1 MHVFLVRHAQS
12 TTNVRWDRK
21 NQNGELTD
29 LGNQQAAALRDWLR
43 DRELTA
49 DVIYASTMVRTQQTA
64 KYVSEAFGLPIQLDD
79 RIREIGTAYASAEPI
94 EDADLPGVYNPH
106 YPNIDPFSP
115 RGIDMPES
123 ESWVQFRARLGRF
136 FEDLIA
142 KHKGEVVYVV
152 AHAGVIAAT
161 FENLFNSGVY
171 RHCDVFVDHTSWTY
185 FQHMAN
191 SKREQWYLRAH
202 NRVDHLIA
210 AGMDYH
216 I

>member
-49 DVIYASTMVRTQQTA
+49 DVIYASTMVRTQETA
-64 KYVSEAFGLPIQLDD
+64 QYVSEAFGLPIQLDD
-79 RIREIGTAYASAEPI
+79 RIREIGTAYASADPI
-94 EDADLPGVYNPH
+94 EDKDLPGVYNPH

-136 FEDLIA
+136 FEHLIA

-191 SKREQWYLRAH
+191 SNREQWYLRAH